1 MAAWRLMV
9 VSAALALLAGCGAA
23 RPQAPKETPPV
34 PVALAT
40 VRAAPSTESIGST
53 GTVRYRNEIALGFT
67 TAGKI
72 ARLPVQEGD
81 RVRAGQL
88 LAQLDTTTVNADSK
102 SARAELERANAQ
114 LKRLTELSAKGWI
127 TKPQLEQA
135 QATQRAAAARVEAT
149 GFAAGTATIIA
160 PSAGTVLQR
169 IGAPGQVVPAGNP
182 VLVLGE
188 QAGGLVI
195 RVPLSDGDLSRL
207 RLGMP
212 ASIIFAALGT
222 EPVAGRISEIGGR
235 ADTQSGTFG
244 VQVSLA
250 ADPRLM
256 SGQIGEVRFTVPSV
270 QGKASLV
277 IPATAL
283 FDVRVGEGFVYVVD
297 ENMRAH
303 ARRVTIGRLDDR
315 TVEIRTGL
323 TPGER
328 IVARGHE
335 RLVENGR
342 VAPTPP
348 GQ

>member
-1 MAAWRLMV
+1 MTAWRLTV
-9 VSAALALLAGCGAA
+9 GLAFLAVLGGCGAA
-23 RPQAPKETPPV
+23 KPPPPRETPPV
-34 PVALAT
+34 PVSLAT
-40 VRAAPSTESIGST
+40 VGAAPATESIGGT

-102 SARAELERANAQ
+102 AARAELERANAQ
-114 LKRLTELSAKGWI
+114 LRRLTELSAKGWI

-149 GFAAGTATIIA
+149 GFAAETATITA

-169 IGAPGQVVPAGNP
+169 IGAPGQVVPAGSP

-188 QAGGLVI
+188 QSGGLVI
-195 RVPLSDGDLSRL
+195 RVPLSDGDLARL
-207 RLGMP
+207 RIGMP
-212 ASIIFAALGT
+212 ASITLPALGA
-222 EPVAGRISEIGGR
+222 EPISGQISEIGGR

-244 VQVSLA
+244 VQITLA
-250 ADPRLM
+250 SDPRLM
-256 SGQIGEVRFTVPSV
+256 SGQIGEVRFTVSAAQGERNLVVPS
-270 QGKASLV
+270 
-277 IPATAL
+277 TAL

-297 ENMRAH
+297 ASMRAH

-315 TVEIRTGL
+315 TVEIRAGL
-323 TPGER
+323 KAGER

-335 RLVENGR
+335 RLVENGQVVPAASGR
-342 VAPTPP
+342 
-348 GQ
+348 